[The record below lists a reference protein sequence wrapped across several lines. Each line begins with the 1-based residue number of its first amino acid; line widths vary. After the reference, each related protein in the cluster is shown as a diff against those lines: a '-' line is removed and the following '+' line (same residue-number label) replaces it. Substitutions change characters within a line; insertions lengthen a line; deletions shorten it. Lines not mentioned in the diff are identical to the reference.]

1 VRVVAVAD
9 PSPSARE
16 RAQRVAGVEAV
27 ADPAELIDRRDVSA
41 VVICARSDRHAELAV
56 AAMEAGK
63 HLYLEKP
70 IATSLEDGRLV
81 VEAASRAGVIAMT
94 GFNHRFHPLH
104 VRARNLLQSDAIGAV
119 ENVQA
124 SFCEP
129 VTVESMPEWKRTRA
143 TGGGVVLDLASHQ
156 VDLVRWFLADEVDLV
171 EASIR
176 SELTED
182 DSARL
187 RLRTRTGVTVEGF
200 FSFRSGR
207 GDHMRFHGERG
218 VLHLDRYA
226 PRLEVART
234 RMDIGAVRRQRLPRI
249 WTPGLWQV
257 RKLARPAYEPS
268 YRRSLGAFVEA
279 LQGGT
284 PELPS
289 LDDGLRSLEV
299 VVAAETA
306 ARTGEQVAL
315 ASLGRS

>member
-1 VRVVAVAD
+1 
-9 PSPSARE
+9 
-16 RAQRVAGVEAV
+16 
-27 ADPAELIDRRDVSA
+27 
-41 VVICARSDRHAELAV
+41 
-56 AAMEAGK
+56 
-63 HLYLEKP
+63 
-70 IATSLEDGRLV
+70 
-81 VEAASRAGVIAMT
+81 
-94 GFNHRFHPLH
+94 
-104 VRARNLLQSDAIGAV
+104 
-119 ENVQA
+119 
-124 SFCEP
+124 
-129 VTVESMPEWKRTRA
+129 
-143 TGGGVVLDLASHQ
+143 
-156 VDLVRWFLADEVDLV
+156 
-171 EASIR
+171 
-176 SELTED
+176 
-182 DSARL
+182 
-187 RLRTRTGVTVEGF
+187 
-200 FSFRSGR
+200 
-207 GDHMRFHGERG
+207 MRFHGERG